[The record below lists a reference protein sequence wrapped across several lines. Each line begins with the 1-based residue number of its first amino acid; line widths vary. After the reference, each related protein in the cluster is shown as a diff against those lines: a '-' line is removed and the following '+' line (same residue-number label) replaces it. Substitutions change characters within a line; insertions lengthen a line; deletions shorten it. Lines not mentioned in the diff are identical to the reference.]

1 MPAIYSS
8 SKTYGNNYYNPTFI
22 KLENHLHK
30 GVEEPVKNT
39 GIDDGNDDGNDDG
52 KPHKPRHYC
61 VFLFIFLMIL
71 AGIGIFLLMNF
82 LAKKGKHLQISIM
95 VGYIN

>member
-22 KLENHLHK
+22 KRENDMHK

-39 GIDDGNDDGNDDG
+39 ETNDGNDDGNDDG
-52 KPHKPRHYC
+52 KPHKPRLYC
-61 VFLFIFLMIL
+61 VFLIIFLLIL
-71 AGIGIFLLMNF
+71 AGIGISLLMHF
-82 LAKKGKHLQISIM
+82 LAKKGKHLQISII
-95 VGYIN
+95 VEYIN